1 VLTQRESF
9 WRGGSFGDGGVS
21 NAPVNLIDAIV
32 WQLINYRHGRA
43 LTRVETDLSVSRP
56 QPGDLLD
63 FAPADRHTSLRALLC
78 RTIRGPGRANPPYT
92 SSIGALTVSA
102 STRGVIIG

>member
-43 LTRVETDLSVSRP
+43 LT
-56 QPGDLLD
+56 
-63 FAPADRHTSLRALLC
+63 
-78 RTIRGPGRANPPYT
+78 
-92 SSIGALTVSA
+92 
-102 STRGVIIG
+102 